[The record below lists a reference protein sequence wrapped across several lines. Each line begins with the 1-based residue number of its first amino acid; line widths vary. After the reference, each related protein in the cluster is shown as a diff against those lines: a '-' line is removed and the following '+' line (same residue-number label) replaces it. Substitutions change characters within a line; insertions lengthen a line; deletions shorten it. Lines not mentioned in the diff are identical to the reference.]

1 MPFVSIRITRDGATR
16 EQKSQLI
23 REVTET
29 LERVLSKDPA
39 LTHVTIEEI
48 DPENWGYAGRSAAEH
63 RRPKS
68 R

>member
-1 MPFVSIRITRDGATR
+1 MPFVSIRITKDGATR
-16 EQKSQLI
+16 EQKSLLI
-23 REVTET
+23 REVTNT
-29 LERVLSKDPA
+29 LERVLSKDPT

-48 DPENWGYAGRSAAEH
+48 DPDNWGYAGRTAAEL